1 MEPGYNEVSRDWQNS
16 FATTRFRCI
25 EVLSHIFYYYW
36 GRQDRS
42 LYRGLRYIEVRYIN
56 VPLYLVL
63 VNLLFAS
70 LNFDNPQYKSNIFH
84 FTVTCS
90 QALDLD

>member
-1 MEPGYNEVSRDWQNS
+1 MEPRYNEVPRDWPILV
-16 FATTRFRCI
+16 ATTRFRYI
-25 EVLSHIFYYYW
+25 EVLCHM
-36 GRQDRS
+36 GKQDRS
-42 LYRGLRYIEVRYIN
+42 LYRGLRYMEVRYIN

-70 LNFDNPQYKSNIFH
+70 LNFANPQCKSNIFH